1 MNISRWLGTGL
12 LSLGLCIT
20 SAVPAENEAPASPNV
35 EHKFELAKKY
45 YGECA
50 ATEAAEFENIR
61 PYLKAFTD
69 IDVMTDTLADPARM
83 AQLMAIVSDPRTIHV
98 MSKCATEPVMWD
110 TWMRGVTDWQG
121 MMRAMMKF
129 TNPAIYMNWMMAPM
143 NPATYQPMMQMMQP
157 NWYGRWMTAMMN
169 PTFYQPMFSMG
180 RSELVHAENVL
191 DDEPVFLPA
200 HVQRHG
206 LPGISRAARPDGT
219 ARPGTTGRIA
229 GRRTAG
235 PAPAALQGTRVR
247 GSLQDSLPELCYY
260 RCMPMPAI
268 SKRAHG

>member
-1 MNISRWLGTGL
+1 MMNISRWLGTGL
-12 LSLGLCIT
+12 LSLGLCMT
-20 SAVPAENEAPASPNV
+20 SAVLAENEAPASPNV

-169 PTFYQPMFSMG
+169 PTFYQPMFSMADPNWYMPRMAWMMNPSSFQPMFNAMAFPG
-180 RSELVHAENVL
+180 Y
-191 DDEPVFLPA
+191 PV
-200 HVQRHG
+200 Q
-206 LPGISRAARPDGT
+206 
-219 ARPGTTGRIA
+219 
-229 GRRTAG
+229 
-235 PAPAALQGTRVR
+235 PAPMAQPKPAQ
-247 GSLQDSLPELCYY
+247 PEE
-260 RCMPMPAI
+260 
-268 SKRAHG
+268 

>member
-12 LSLGLCIT
+12 LSLGLCMA

-35 EHKFELAKKY
+35 EHKFDLAKKY

-50 ATEAAEFENIR
+50 ATEATEFETIR

-143 NPATYQPMMQMMQP
+143 NPSS
-157 NWYGRWMTAMMN
+157 
-169 PTFYQPMFSMG
+169 FQPMFNAMG
-180 RSELVHAENVL
+180 FPGY
-191 DDEPVFLPA
+191 PVP
-200 HVQRHG
+200 
-206 LPGISRAARPDGT
+206 
-219 ARPGTTGRIA
+219 
-229 GRRTAG
+229 
-235 PAPAALQGTRVR
+235 PAPMAQPKPAQ
-247 GSLQDSLPELCYY
+247 PEE
-260 RCMPMPAI
+260 
-268 SKRAHG
+268 